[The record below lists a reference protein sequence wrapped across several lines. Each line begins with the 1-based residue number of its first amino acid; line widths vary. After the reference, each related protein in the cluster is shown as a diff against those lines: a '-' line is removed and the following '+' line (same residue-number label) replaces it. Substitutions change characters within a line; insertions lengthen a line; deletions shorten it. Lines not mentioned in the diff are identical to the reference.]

1 MRRLSLLVVAAVSVL
16 SACGEGAAST
26 STSTPRRDDAGAEVI
41 DAGSDFDA
49 GVVTLDAGV
58 EPQEDAGLTE
68 FDAGVMEQDAGSMP
82 QDAGQPQDAGTMVDA
97 GAPWPDPGTMT
108 AGARLYT
115 SDGTS
120 FTIDRV
126 DAALAHALAGQTT
139 RHVIFYVHGRACG
152 GGGEP
157 TKSLGEA
164 IPELEADYSAR
175 VVMFTW
181 PGSSNGCP
189 LGFPEQEARDSGA
202 ALRHTIHKLA
212 AKLGAQP
219 VPGLTLTLI
228 THSLGNIVL
237 EEALATA
244 TSPWPPGLFGTVML
258 NSSATA
264 ASGHQ
269 PWLSRLSFSP
279 NVYVSV
285 NSGDSVLGAAGV
297 GRSTRLGK
305 SIDNVTLAANTKYL
319 DVSAANVNHAYYLHG
334 GMKGAGMR
342 SFYDAVMR
350 GRAWTP
356 VTAFLTRTES
366 RNGTVVYV
374 LNGT

>member
-1 MRRLSLLVVAAVSVL
+1 MRHLFLLVVPAISFFW
-16 SACGEGAAST
+16 ACGDGVAST
-26 STSTPRRDDAGAEVI
+26 FTPPRAEADAGGAPQDSGISEHGAMEDDAGGDVPDSGSIVA
-41 DAGSDFDA
+41 DAGMPDAGEMGVDA
-49 GVVTLDAGV
+49 GVA
-58 EPQEDAGLTE
+58 EP
-68 FDAGVMEQDAGSMP
+68 
-82 QDAGQPQDAGTMVDA
+82 
-97 GAPWPDPGTMT
+97 PWPDPGTMT
-108 AGARLYT
+108 AGARLYA

-120 FTIDRV
+120 FSIDQV
-126 DAALAHALAGQTT
+126 DAALAHALAGQPT

-157 TKSLGEA
+157 AKSLGEA
-164 IPELEADYSAR
+164 VPQLEVDYSAR

-219 VPGLTLTLI
+219 VPGLTLTLV

-237 EEALATA
+237 EQALATA
-244 TSPWPPGLFGTVML
+244 TTPWPPALFGTVML

-269 PWLSRLSFSP
+269 TWLSRVGFST

-285 NSGDSVLGAAGV
+285 NSGDSVLSAAGV

-305 SIDNVTLAANTKYL
+305 SIDNVTLAANAKYL

-342 SFYDAVMR
+342 AFYDAVMR
-350 GRAWTP
+350 GQPWTP
-356 VTAFLTRTES
+356 VAALLTRTES

-374 LNGT
+374 LKGT

>member
-1 MRRLSLLVVAAVSVL
+1 MRGSLLLVVSVVSALV
-16 SACGEGAAST
+16 ACGQDLAT
-26 STSTPRRDDAGAEVI
+26 TFTPPRMDLDSGRDVDGGTTVV
-41 DAGSDFDA
+41 DAGSDVVDAGTAQDSGFAAADAGLMVDA
-49 GVVTLDAGV
+49 GVLPRDAGV
-58 EPQEDAGLTE
+58 T
-68 FDAGVMEQDAGSMP
+68 VI
-82 QDAGQPQDAGTMVDA
+82 DA
-97 GAPWPDPGTMT
+97 GAPWPDPGTLT
-108 AGARLYT
+108 ANARLVT
-115 SDGTS
+115 ADGTN
-120 FTIDRV
+120 FLIDQV
-126 DAALAHALAGQTT
+126 DAALAHALAGRAT

-157 TKSLGEA
+157 MKSLGEA
-164 IPELEADYSAR
+164 IPELETDYSAR

-181 PGSSNGCP
+181 PGSSSGCP
-189 LGFPEQEARDSGA
+189 LGFPEQEARNSGA

-212 AKLGAQP
+212 AKLGVQP

-237 EEALATA
+237 EEALATSTA
-244 TSPWPPGLFGTVML
+244 PWPPRLFGTVVL

-264 ASGHQ
+264 ANGHH
-269 PWLSRLSFSP
+269 PWLSRLGFSA

-285 NSGDSVLGAAGV
+285 NSGDSVLTAAGV

-305 SIDNVTLAANTKYL
+305 SIDNVTLAPNAKYL

-334 GMKGAGMR
+334 GMKGVGMR

-350 GRAWTP
+350 GQPWSP
-356 VTAFLTRTES
+356 VAGFLTRTES

-374 LNGT
+374 LNGS